1 MLRND
6 FPVESVN
13 VLKVSASLNSL
24 QVKEIKDK
32 IKTFLKECPS
42 ALPRSK
48 EPKFISTIGSSEQRT
63 SQVVEVSK
71 MVVLNIVI
79 SPNDEEWGLMAN
91 LRLPQVWNHNVKKV
105 HFWTSGPSQHNLP
118 SGSDLQREMWRR
130 RAKEHLCQGA
140 KQFSN
145 NMNIFYAKIEGA
157 IDWEPSSRLQRGDN
171 LYLIF
176 KIGSCSN

>member
-1 MLRND
+1 MVPQVRLRQELGCSLCRDKNNIPLMLRND

-32 IKTFLKECPS
+32 IKTFLKECQS
-42 ALPRSK
+42 ALRRPK

-105 HFWTSGPSQHNLP
+105 HF
-118 SGSDLQREMWRR
+118 
-130 RAKEHLCQGA
+130 
-140 KQFSN
+140 
-145 NMNIFYAKIEGA
+145 
-157 IDWEPSSRLQRGDN
+157 
-171 LYLIF
+171 
-176 KIGSCSN
+176 